1 MFDPPPPTDPH
12 RENRCLWDE
21 WSDAFQALWNAD
33 TDEGGVPP
41 APTPFDPEGHA
52 ATAPEFPPPVEGEAV
67 VELGCGGGQGS
78 IGTALAG
85 AGRVVGVDISGE
97 QLRHARRLRDH
108 YGVDARFVQGDAT
121 RVPLAA
127 DAFDLAFSEAAF
139 QLVADL
145 DAAVREARRV
155 LRPGG
160 IFYLSVMHPFR
171 ELIDPDGGAPRRGYH
186 ASPRREIEIDES
198 YDADLVAFD
207 RTVSELHRALVD
219 AGFVVERVVEPEPE
233 GGETT
238 SEGDAAAAAEPRALL
253 PDTLG
258 FWARLDPR

>member
-1 MFDPPPPTDPH
+1 M
-12 RENRCLWDE
+12 
-21 WSDAFQALWNAD
+21 
-33 TDEGGVPP
+33 
-41 APTPFDPEGHA
+41 PTPFDPDGHA
-52 ATAPEFPPPVEGEAV
+52 ATGAEFPPPVAGADV

-78 IGTALAG
+78 VGTALAG
-85 AGRVVGVDISGE
+85 ADRVIGVDISEG

-108 YGVDARFVQGDAT
+108 YGVDAEFLQADSTG
-121 RVPLAA
+121 VPLAA
-127 DAFDLAFSEAAF
+127 DAFDAAFSEAAF

-160 IFYLSVMHPFR
+160 AFYLSVMHPFR
-171 ELIDPDGGAPRRGYH
+171 ELIDPDDGTPRRGYH
-186 ASPRREIEIDES
+186 APPRREIEIDES

-219 AGFVVERVVEPEPE
+219 AGFAVERVVEPEPE
-233 GGETT
+233 DGATT

-253 PDTLG
+253 PDALG
-258 FWARLDPR
+258 FWARLDER

>member
-1 MFDPPPPTDPH
+1 MTDDY
-12 RENRCLWDE
+12 RENRRLWNE

-33 TDEGGVPP
+33 TDESGVPP
-41 APTPFDPEGHA
+41 APTPFDPDGRA
-52 ATAPEFPPPVEGEAV
+52 ATGSAFPPPVAGAAV

-78 IGTALAG
+78 VGTARAG
-85 AGRVVGVDISGE
+85 ADRVVGVDIAE
-97 QLRHARRLRDH
+97 AQLRHARRLRDH
-108 YGVDARFVQGDAT
+108 YGVDARFLQGDVT
-121 RVPLAA
+121 DVPLAA
-127 DAFDLAFSEAAF
+127 DAFDAAFSEAAF

-160 IFYLSVMHPFR
+160 AFYLSVMHPFR
-171 ELIDPDGGAPRRGYH
+171 ELIDPETGAIDRGYH
-186 ASPRREIEIDES
+186 APPRREVEIDES

-207 RTVSELHRALVD
+207 RSVSELHRALAD
-219 AGFVVERVVEPEPE
+219 AGFAVERVVEPEPD

-238 SEGDAAAAAEPRALL
+238 SEGDAAAAADPRALL

-258 FWARLDPR
+258 FWARLDAR